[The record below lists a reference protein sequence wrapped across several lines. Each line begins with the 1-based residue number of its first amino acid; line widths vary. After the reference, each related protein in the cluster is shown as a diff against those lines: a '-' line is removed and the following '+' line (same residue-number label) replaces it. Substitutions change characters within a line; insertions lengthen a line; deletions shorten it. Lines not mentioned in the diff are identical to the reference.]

1 MITYLQCRVS
11 TDVYHKGVAPLCFI
25 PATSSLEHWR
35 RSMQFKVRLLFA
47 LAAAA
52 AGTVAIAGP
61 KAEPGECGQY
71 LYWHDGE
78 CTDARDK
85 KSTKSWADE
94 SWPSTGSLELIP
106 E

>member
-1 MITYLQCRVS
+1 
-11 TDVYHKGVAPLCFI
+11 
-25 PATSSLEHWR
+25 
-35 RSMQFKVRLLFA
+35 MQFEVRLLVA
-47 LAAAA
+47 LAVAAAA

-94 SWPSTGSLELIP
+94 MLAKHWKP
-106 E
+106 